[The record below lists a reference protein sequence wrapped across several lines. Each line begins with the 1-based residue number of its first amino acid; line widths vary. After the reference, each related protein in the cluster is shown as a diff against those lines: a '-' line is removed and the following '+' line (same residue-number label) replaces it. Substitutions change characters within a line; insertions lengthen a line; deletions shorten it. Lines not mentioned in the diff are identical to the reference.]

1 MVNPG
6 GESTM
11 LGHWRIV
18 LRQAEEAARVG
29 RFQEAYALASRPDVA
44 DHHHAVQ
51 FRNRLALDLIARA
64 TRRGAV
70 DDLGGAIED
79 LDLAERIGAPPDSL
93 AAARLSLAD
102 RVAEEV
108 RIDLNAGEPA
118 QALERI
124 EDLARHKIS
133 GPALRRTREIA
144 EAWQNALAEGRRG
157 EFGRAQEQL
166 DRAERLAGGAGATGA
181 QQAVAAAKMDL
192 ENRQKSAAPKVEALY
207 TALSE
212 GKWPA
217 ILTAAEALMALVP
230 EHPAARQARSRAW
243 QQIAAI
249 GPAAAGQWPA
259 RGARAAQAAAPVNE
273 GILDRLPDETERTI
287 IQLRQQ
293 GYATADIAERVGWNI
308 RKVQRFLN
316 DLQGSEPC
324 AEPGPAQPG
333 AAPGAAGEPEGIVWL
348 GSEVPARAT
357 GRGPAPERFPR
368 PIAVP
373 RLAPIPARPVARVE
387 ASGPKGRFLLWVD
400 GVGGYL
406 VCMDDRIVLGRA
418 GADSHADVPL
428 MGDLSRNHATLLR
441 NGEAYLLQA
450 HQASFVNGKPVADQ
464 VVVHDGDVIRL
475 GSTVELEF
483 RQPSPVSATAR
494 LAIVSRHRL
503 PLAVDGV
510 LLMAET
516 CIVGEAPQA
525 HIPAPTL
532 KEPVV
537 LYRQAGALW
546 CRAVGAF
553 DVDGRTCA
561 ARAPLT
567 LHSSVLGDGFSFS
580 LEPLGSQTV

>member
-11 LGHWRIV
+11 LGQWRIV

-29 RFQEAYALASRPDVA
+29 RFEEAFALATRPDVA
-44 DHHHAVQ
+44 DHHNAVQ
-51 FRNRLALDLIARA
+51 FRSRLALDLIARA

-79 LDLAERIGAPPDSL
+79 LDLAERMGAPPDSL

-108 RIDLNAGEPA
+108 RADLDSGDPA
-118 QALERI
+118 RALERI
-124 EDLARHKIS
+124 EDLARHKVS

-144 EAWQNALAEGRRG
+144 EAWQSALAEGRRG

-166 DRAERLAGGAGATGA
+166 DRAERLAAGSGAIGA
-181 QQAVAAAKMDL
+181 QQAAAAAKAEL
-192 ENRQKSAAPKVEALY
+192 ESRQKAAIPKVEALY
-207 TALSE
+207 AALSE

-217 ILTAAEALMALVP
+217 ILSAAEAVLAAVP

-249 GPAAAGQWPA
+249 SPAAAAQWPGRTA
-259 RGARAAQAAAPVNE
+259 ARAAQPQPAGTINARREPGEPAAADGERDRPEAVAE
-273 GILDRLPDETERTI
+273 ARPPEADGI
-287 IQLRQQ
+287 
-293 GYATADIAERVGWNI
+293 
-308 RKVQRFLN
+308 F
-316 DLQGSEPC
+316 
-324 AEPGPAQPG
+324 
-333 AAPGAAGEPEGIVWL
+333 WL
-348 GSEVPARAT
+348 GGEASPRAGNGNASGAPDKGARPAVAMTPRAVPARPLVRAQ
-357 GRGPAPERFPR
+357 AD
-368 PIAVP
+368 
-373 RLAPIPARPVARVE
+373 
-387 ASGPKGRFLLWVD
+387 GPKGRFLLWVD

-418 GADSHADVPL
+418 GPDSHADVPL
-428 MGDLSRNHATLLR
+428 MGDLSRNHATLVR
-441 NGEAYLLQA
+441 NGDGYLLQA
-450 HQASFVNGKPVADQ
+450 HHASFVNGKPVAEQ
-464 VVVHDGDVIRL
+464 VVLRDGDVIRL

-516 CIVGEAPQA
+516 CIVGEAARA
-525 HIPAPTL
+525 HIPAPSL
-532 KEPVV
+532 ANPVV

-546 CRAVGAF
+546 CRAPGAF
-553 DVDGRTCA
+553 DVDGKTCA

-580 LEPLGSQTV
+580 LEPLGTQAV

>member
-1 MVNPG
+1 MSESELPMVNPG

-29 RFQEAYALASRPDVA
+29 RFEEAYALASRPDVA

-51 FRNRLALDLIARA
+51 FRSRLAMDLIARA

-70 DDLGGAIED
+70 DDVAGAIED
-79 LDLAERIGAPPDSL
+79 LDLAERMSAPPDSL

-108 RIDLNAGEPA
+108 RADLDSGDPA
-118 QALERI
+118 RALERI
-124 EDLARHKIS
+124 EDLARQKIS

-144 EAWQNALAEGRRG
+144 EAWQSALAEGRRG

-166 DRAERLAGGAGATGA
+166 DRAERLAGGAGAIAA
-181 QQAVAAAKMDL
+181 QQAVAAAKTEL
-192 ENRQKSAAPKVEALY
+192 ENRQKASAPKVEALY

-217 ILTAAEALMALVP
+217 ILSAAEDLLSIVP

-249 GPAAAGQWPA
+249 GPGSAQWPA
-259 RGARAAQAAAPVNE
+259 RGARAAQAAASINPGPSSSADPE
-273 GILDRLPDETERTI
+273 PREA
-287 IQLRQQ
+287 
-293 GYATADIAERVGWNI
+293 ATSNRA
-308 RKVQRFLN
+308 
-316 DLQGSEPC
+316 GSETD
-324 AEPGPAQPG
+324 
-333 AAPGAAGEPEGIVWL
+333 GIIWL
-348 GSEVPARAT
+348 GGETASRNTGSGPRPGLGSSEPRPGRPGRLVANPPHARPSRPLARA
-357 GRGPAPERFPR
+357 
-368 PIAVP
+368 
-373 RLAPIPARPVARVE
+373 E

-406 VCMDDRIVLGRA
+406 VCMDDSIVLGRA
-418 GADSHADVPL
+418 GPDSHADIPL
-428 MGDLSRNHATLLR
+428 MGDLSRNHATLVR
-441 NGEAYLLQA
+441 NGDGYLLQA
-450 HQASFVNGKPVADQ
+450 HHASFVNGKPVADK
-464 VVVHDGDVIRL
+464 VVLHDGDVIRL

-494 LAIVSRHRL
+494 LSIVSRHRL

-516 CIVGEAPQA
+516 CIVGGADQA
-525 HIPAPTL
+525 HIPAPAL
-532 KEPVV
+532 KNPVV

-567 LHSSVLGDGFSFS
+567 LQSSVLGDGFSFS
-580 LEPLGSQTV
+580 LEPLGNQTV

>member
-1 MVNPG
+1 MRF
-6 GESTM
+6 SS
-11 LGHWRIV
+11 
-18 LRQAEEAARVG
+18 AAG
-29 RFQEAYALASRPDVA
+29 M
-44 DHHHAVQ
+44 
-51 FRNRLALDLIARA
+51 ALDLIARA

-108 RIDLNAGEPA
+108 RTDLDAGDPA
-118 QALERI
+118 RALERI

-144 EAWQNALAEGRRG
+144 EAWQTALAEGRRG

-166 DRAERLAGGAGATGA
+166 DRAERLAGGAGAVGA
-181 QQAVAAAKMDL
+181 QQAVAAAKTEL
-192 ENRQKSAAPKVEALY
+192 ENRQKTAAPKVEALY
-207 TALSE
+207 TALSD

-217 ILTAAEALMALVP
+217 ILTAAEALMAIVP

-259 RGARAAQAAAPVNE
+259 RGARAAQAAAMVNPQTAPDCEPAEFGPEIDKPV
-273 GILDRLPDETERTI
+273 GGP
-287 IQLRQQ
+287 
-293 GYATADIAERVGWNI
+293 V
-308 RKVQRFLN
+308 
-316 DLQGSEPC
+316 P
-324 AEPGPAQPG
+324 PGPPHRRRSVGTSEIDQPAVG
-333 AAPGAAGEPEGIVWL
+333 AAAEGIVWL
-348 GSEVPARAT
+348 GGDGSVQAT
-357 GRGPAPERFPR
+357 GRVTTPERPLR
-368 PIAVP
+368 PVAVP
-373 RLAPIPARPVARVE
+373 RHPIPARPVARVE
-387 ASGPKGRFLLWVD
+387 AAGPKGRFLLWVD

-418 GADSHADVPL
+418 GPDSHADIPL

-441 NGEAYLLQA
+441 NGEGYLLQA
-450 HQASFVNGKPVADQ
+450 HQASFVNGKPVVDQ
-464 VVVHDGDVIRL
+464 VVLRDGDVIRL

-516 CIVGEAPQA
+516 CIVGEAPRRTSR
-525 HIPAPTL
+525 PRPC

-546 CRAVGAF
+546 CRAAGAF

-561 ARAPLT
+561 ARAL
-567 LHSSVLGDGFSFS
+567 
-580 LEPLGSQTV
+580 

>member
-11 LGHWRIV
+11 LGHWRMV

-29 RFQEAYALASRPDVA
+29 RFEEAYTLATRPDVA

-51 FRNRLALDLIARA
+51 FRSRLALDLIARA

-70 DDLGGAIED
+70 DDLNGAVED
-79 LDLAERIGAPPDSL
+79 LDLAERMGAPPDSL

-102 RVAEEV
+102 RVVEEV
-108 RIDLNAGEPA
+108 RTDLDAGEPA
-118 QALERI
+118 RALERI

-133 GPALRRTREIA
+133 GPALRRSKEIA
-144 EAWQNALAEGRRG
+144 EAWQAALAEGRRG

-166 DRAERLAGGAGATGA
+166 DRAERLAGGAGAIAA
-181 QQAVAAAKMDL
+181 QQAVAAAKAEL
-192 ENRQKSAAPKVEALY
+192 EGRQKTAAPKVDALY
-207 TALSE
+207 TMLSE

-217 ILTAAEALMALVP
+217 ILSAAEALLAIVP

-259 RGARAAQAAAPVNE
+259 RGARAAQTAAMDNPRA
-273 GILDRLPDETERTI
+273 GAGR
-287 IQLRQQ
+287 
-293 GYATADIAERVGWNI
+293 
-308 RKVQRFLN
+308 
-316 DLQGSEPC
+316 EP
-324 AEPGPAQPG
+324 AEPGTAEKKFAGSPV
-333 AAPGAAGEPEGIVWL
+333 AAEGIVWL
-348 GSEVPARAT
+348 SGETPPRSA
-357 GRGPAPERFPR
+357 GPMAPPER
-368 PIAVP
+368 
-373 RLAPIPARPVARVE
+373 PARPVAMPRVAPPARPMARVE
-387 ASGPKGRFLLWVD
+387 AAGPKGRFLLWVD

-418 GADSHADVPL
+418 GPDSHADIPL
-428 MGDLSRNHATLLR
+428 MGDLSRNHATLIR
-441 NGEAYLLQA
+441 NGEGYLLQA
-450 HQASFVNGKPVADQ
+450 HQASFVNGKPVVDQ
-464 VVVHDGDVIRL
+464 VVLHDGDVIRL

-494 LAIVSRHRL
+494 LSIVSRHRL

-516 CIVGEAPQA
+516 CIVGEAAQA
-525 HIPAPTL
+525 HIPAPAL
-532 KEPVV
+532 KEPIV
-537 LYRQAGALW
+537 LYRQAGELW
-546 CRAVGAF
+546 CRAAGAF

-580 LEPLGSQTV
+580 LEPLGSQAV

>member
-29 RFQEAYALASRPDVA
+29 RFEEAYALASRPDVA

-51 FRNRLALDLIARA
+51 FRNRMALDLIARA

-79 LDLAERIGAPPDSL
+79 LDLAERMGAPPDSL

-108 RIDLNAGEPA
+108 RADLDAGNPA
-118 QALERI
+118 QALERV

-133 GPALRRTREIA
+133 GPALRRAREIA

-166 DRAERLAGGAGATGA
+166 DRAERLAGGAGAIGA
-181 QQAVAAAKMDL
+181 QQAVAGAKAEL
-192 ENRQKSAAPKVEALY
+192 ENRQKAAAPKAEALY
-207 TALSE
+207 TALAE

-217 ILTAAEALMALVP
+217 ILTAAEAVMAIVP

-259 RGARAAQAAAPVNE
+259 RGARAAQAAATIEPPIDREPSPPDPAVNPKPAGADGIIWLAE
-273 GILDRLPDETERTI
+273 GPSR
-287 IQLRQQ
+287 
-293 GYATADIAERVGWNI
+293 
-308 RKVQRFLN
+308 
-316 DLQGSEPC
+316 
-324 AEPGPAQPG
+324 PA
-333 AAPGAAGEPEGIVWL
+333 A
-348 GSEVPARAT
+348 
-357 GRGPAPERFPR
+357 RGPLPERPAAR
-368 PIAVP
+368 PVAVP
-373 RLAPIPARPVARVE
+373 RIPILPARPVARVE
-387 ASGPKGRFLLWVD
+387 AAGPRGRFLLWVD

-418 GADSHADVPL
+418 GADSHADIPL

-441 NGEAYLLQA
+441 NGEGYLLQA
-450 HQASFVNGKPVADQ
+450 HQASFVNGKPVVDQ
-464 VVVHDGDVIRL
+464 VVLHDGDVIRL
-475 GSTVELEF
+475 GPTVELEF

-525 HIPAPTL
+525 HIPAPAL

-546 CRAVGAF
+546 CRAAGAF

>member
-11 LGHWRIV
+11 LGHWRMV

-29 RFQEAYALASRPDVA
+29 RFEEAFTLATRPDVA

-51 FRNRLALDLIARA
+51 FRSRLALDLIARA

-70 DDLGGAIED
+70 DDLNGAVED
-79 LDLAERIGAPPDSL
+79 LDLAERMGAPPDSL

-102 RVAEEV
+102 RVVEEV
-108 RIDLNAGEPA
+108 RTDLDAGEPA
-118 QALERI
+118 RALERI

-133 GPALRRTREIA
+133 GPALRRSKEIA
-144 EAWQNALAEGRRG
+144 EAWQTALAEGRRG

-166 DRAERLAGGAGATGA
+166 DRAERLAGGAGA
-181 QQAVAAAKMDL
+181 D
-192 ENRQKSAAPKVEALY
+192 RR
-207 TALSE
+207 
-212 GKWPA
+212 PA
-217 ILTAAEALMALVP
+217 SGG
-230 EHPAARQARSRAW
+230 R
-243 QQIAAI
+243 
-249 GPAAAGQWPA
+249 GQG
-259 RGARAAQAAAPVNE
+259 R
-273 GILDRLPDETERTI
+273 
-287 IQLRQQ
+287 
-293 GYATADIAERVGWNI
+293 
-308 RKVQRFLN
+308 
-316 DLQGSEPC
+316 
-324 AEPGPAQPG
+324 
-333 AAPGAAGEPEGIVWL
+333 AGEPPENRGPQGRGALHRAL
-348 GSEVPARAT
+348 GREVAGDPLG
-357 GRGPAPERFPR
+357 GRGPAGDR
-368 PIAVP
+368 PGTPGGPTGAVP
-373 RLAPIPARPVARVE
+373 RLAADRRDRTVRRGPVARPRSRAAQAVAMDNPRPAAGREPAETGHRRQETRRQPRGGRGDRLAQRRDFAAGRQPRGPDRTGPRRPVAMPRVAPPARPMARVE
-387 ASGPKGRFLLWVD
+387 ATGPKGRFLLWVN

-418 GADSHADVPL
+418 GPDSHADIPL

-441 NGEAYLLQA
+441 NGEGYLLQA
-450 HQASFVNGKPVADQ
+450 HQASFVNGKPVVDQ
-464 VVVHDGDVIRL
+464 VVLHDGDVIRL

-494 LAIVSRHRL
+494 ISIVSRHRL

-516 CIVGEAPQA
+516 CIVGEAAQA
-525 HIPAPTL
+525 HIPAPAL
-532 KEPVV
+532 KEPIV

-546 CRAVGAF
+546 CRAAGAF

-580 LEPLGSQTV
+580 LEPLGSQNV